1 MSFRPLH
8 YTRPHVCRVLP
19 KDGRWREARRLKE
32 RHWIGVSTEATLKR
46 RQKIGKKNKMNWFG
60 IYTLREAQ

>member
-1 MSFRPLH
+1 M
-8 YTRPHVCRVLP
+8 LP